1 MKTGIAL
8 IGFMG
13 TGKSVVGKLL
23 AEKLGKSFI
32 ELDAEIEQKAGK
44 PVAAIFRED
53 GEASFRKME
62 AQVTAAVSTRKN
74 TVVACGGGIVLDKA
88 NIFRLK
94 QEYVIVCLSAAPE
107 DILKRVSGEQGIR
120 PLLDVA
126 DKGKAIGELLAFRWP
141 LYEQAAD
148 IIIETSGIE
157 PPGVVR
163 EIVDMLSRY
172 ESQD

>member
-13 TGKSVVGKLL
+13 TGKTAIGRLL

-32 ELDAEIEQKAGK
+32 EMDAEIEKKACK

-53 GEASFRKME
+53 GEACFRKME
-62 AQVTAAVSTRKN
+62 AQITIDISTQKS

-94 QEYVIVCLSAAPE
+94 QEYVIVCLSAAPG
-107 DILKRVSGEQGIR
+107 DILKRISGEQGKR

-126 DKGKAIGELLAFRWP
+126 DKGKRIRELLKTRRP

-148 IIIETSGIE
+148 ITIETSGID
-157 PPGVVR
+157 PPGVAQR
-163 EIVDMLSRY
+163 IIDILSKY

>member
-23 AEKLGKSFI
+23 AEKLGKRFV
-32 ELDAEIEQKAGK
+32 ELDAEIEKKTGK
-44 PVAAIFRED
+44 SIAAIFRED
-53 GEASFRKME
+53 GEAYFRKIE
-62 AQVTAAVSTRKN
+62 AQVTAAVSTFKN
-74 TVVACGGGIVLDKA
+74 TVVACGGGIVLGKT

-94 QEYVIVCLSAAPE
+94 REYVIVCLSATPG
-107 DILKRVSGEQGIR
+107 DIQKRVSADQSIR

-126 DKGKAIGELLAFRWP
+126 DKDKAIRELLAFRQP

-148 IIIETSGIE
+148 ITVDTSGLE
-157 PPGVVR
+157 PAGVVR
-163 EIVDMLSRY
+163 EIADILSTY
-172 ESQD
+172 DS

>member
-13 TGKSVVGKLL
+13 TGKTAVGRLL

-32 ELDAEIEQKAGK
+32 ELDAEIEKIAGK
-44 PVAAIFRED
+44 PAAAIFRED
-53 GEASFRKME
+53 GEARFREME
-62 AQVTAAVSTRKN
+62 AQITAAVSTRKN
-74 TVVACGGGIVLDKA
+74 TVIACGGGIVLDKA

-94 QEYVIVCLSAAPE
+94 HEYVIVCLSAVPGE
-107 DILKRVSGEQGIR
+107 ILKRISGEQGKR

-126 DKGKAIGELLAFRWP
+126 DKGKKIEELLAARRP
-141 LYEQAAD
+141 LYIQAAD
-148 IIIETSGIE
+148 ITVETSGIDL
-157 PPGVVR
+157 PDVVQK
-163 EIVDMLSRY
+163 IIDTLSKY

>member
-1 MKTGIAL
+1 LKTSIAL

-13 TGKSVVGKLL
+13 TGKTVVGRLL

-32 ELDAEIEQKAGK
+32 ELDAEIEKKAGK
-44 PVAAIFRED
+44 PVAAIFHED

-62 AQVTAAVSTRKN
+62 AQITLDISTQRN

-88 NIFRLK
+88 NVFRLK
-94 QEYVIVCLSAAPE
+94 QEYVIVCLSAAPA
-107 DILKRVSGEQGIR
+107 DILSRISAEADKR

-126 DKGKAIGELLAFRWP
+126 DKGKKIGELLAARRP
-141 LYEQAAD
+141 LYEQAAE
-148 IIIETSGIE
+148 ITIETSGIG
-157 PPGVVR
+157 PPGVVQK
-163 EIVDMLSRY
+163 IINALSKY

>member
-13 TGKSVVGKLL
+13 TGKTVVGRLL
-23 AEKLGKSFI
+23 AQKLGKRFI
-32 ELDAEIEQKAGK
+32 ELDAEIEKKAGK

-53 GEASFRKME
+53 GEACFRKME
-62 AQVTAAVSTRKN
+62 AEITAAVSTLKN
-74 TVVACGGGIVLDKA
+74 TVIACGGGIVLDKA

-94 QEYVIVCLSAAPE
+94 QEYVIVCLSAAPG
-107 DILKRVSGEQGIR
+107 DILERISQEVGKR

-126 DKGKAIGELLAFRWP
+126 DKGKKIRELLAARRP

-148 IIIETSGIE
+148 IIVETSGIA
-157 PPGVVR
+157 PPAVVQR
-163 EIVDMLSRY
+163 IIDMLSKY
-172 ESQD
+172 ES

>member
-23 AEKLGKSFI
+23 AEKLGKGFV
-32 ELDAEIEQKAGK
+32 ELDAEIEKKAGK

-53 GEASFRKME
+53 GEACFRKME
-62 AQVTAAVSTRKN
+62 AQMTVAVSTRKN

-94 QEYVIVCLSAAPE
+94 QEYVIVCLSAAPG
-107 DILKRVSGEQGIR
+107 DILTRISGEEAKR

-126 DKGKAIGELLAFRWP
+126 DKGKRIRELLAARRP
-141 LYEQAAD
+141 LYERAAE
-148 IIIETSGIE
+148 ITVETSGID
-157 PPGVVR
+157 PPGVVQKV
-163 EIVDMLSRY
+163 IDALSKY